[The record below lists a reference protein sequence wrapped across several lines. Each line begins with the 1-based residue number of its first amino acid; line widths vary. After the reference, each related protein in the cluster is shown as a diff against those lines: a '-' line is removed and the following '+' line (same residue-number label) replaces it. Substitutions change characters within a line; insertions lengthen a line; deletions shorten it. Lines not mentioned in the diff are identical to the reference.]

1 MGSYRRA
8 LAIIATA
15 IGLAALALLAW
26 RLRNILLIAFAGFVL
41 AVFLRSCARFV
52 ARLTRLGMGW
62 SLAIALVLLVG
73 LGALG
78 AWLLLLPTLAQV
90 NQLVSN
96 FPALLE
102 QARGTLASLPWGQ
115 QLLEQLPSPGETG
128 SGSQGADVGAVVGQ
142 IASTLRVT
150 FSTLADALLILASG
164 IFIAATPN
172 LYRRGLL
179 RLVPIGARARADA
192 LIGESVHTVR
202 HWFVGQLVAMAFV
215 GVASWLGLTLLGV
228 PLALVMGVLAG
239 LLDFIPF
246 FGPTFSAVP
255 AILLGLTQGLLPA
268 LWVTLLYVVVQ
279 QLEGNVVQPLVQ
291 RRAVSIPPVLLILSL
306 IAMNQLFGF
315 LGLLLATPFVAV
327 LLVWVKRLYVEGAL
341 RDQLP
346 EG

>member
-1 MGSYRRA
+1 MPFYRRA
-8 LAIIATA
+8 LAVVATA
-15 IGLAALALLAW
+15 LGLSALLLLAW

-41 AVFLRSCARFV
+41 AVFLRACARLV

-90 NQLVSN
+90 NQLVSD

-102 QARGTLASLPWGQ
+102 QARDTLTSLPGGQ
-115 QLLEQLPSPGETG
+115 QLLEQLPSPGEG
-128 SGSQGADVGAVVGQ
+128 NSGNQGADLGMVLGQ
-142 IASTLRVT
+142 LSSTLRVT
-150 FSTLADALLILASG
+150 ISTLTDALLILASG
-164 IFIAATPN
+164 IFIAASPE

-192 LIGESVHTVR
+192 LIGESVETVR

-215 GVASWLGLTLLGV
+215 GLASWLGLTLLGV
-228 PLALVMGVLAG
+228 PLALVMGVLAA

-246 FGPTFSAVP
+246 FGPVFSAVP
-255 AILLGLTQGLLPA
+255 AILLGLTQGLFPA

-279 QLEGNVVQPLVQ
+279 QLEGNLVQPLVQ

-315 LGLLLATPFVAV
+315 LGLLLATPLVAV
-327 LLVWVKRLYVEGAL
+327 LLVWVRRLYVEGAL
-341 RDQLP
+341 HDQLP